1 MSWLEQL
8 VQTYDEN
15 AHLAGRFGLDGMKS
29 ILPPVGHILGN
40 AQIEIALNGEGELT
54 SIEVLPKEQQQT
66 LLPCTPDSASRTSTT
81 APPHPLHDKIFYIA
95 RDYEN
100 FVPKENRAQAR

>member
-15 AHLAGRFGLDGMKS
+15 ERFAGKFGIDGMKS
-29 ILPPVGHILGN
+29 VLPPVGHILGN

-54 SIEVLPKEQQQT
+54 SVEVLPKGLSHINHVRQ
-66 LLPCTPDSASRTSTT
+66 LFSCTKK
-81 APPHPLHDKIFYIA
+81 PPP
-95 RDYEN
+95 
-100 FVPKENRAQAR
+100 